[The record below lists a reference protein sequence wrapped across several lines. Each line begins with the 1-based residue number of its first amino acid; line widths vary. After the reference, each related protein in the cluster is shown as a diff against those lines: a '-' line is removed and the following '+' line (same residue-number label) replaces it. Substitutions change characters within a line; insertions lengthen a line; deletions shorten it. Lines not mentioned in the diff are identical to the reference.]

1 MKTKIAITGSFIMLM
16 ILICGCKKGF
26 LDAKPSSAIIEP
38 TTLDDF
44 QSLLENVTN
53 SASSPALATMSADEY
68 DFINYA
74 AFQSTTT
81 ATERNAYIWAK
92 DIFGGE
98 INAGDWN
105 GPYTNIFYSN
115 NVLAGLDKLKGTE
128 TDVARLNYLRGW
140 ALFQRAFAY
149 YDLVDNFSPVYDPNT
164 AATDLGVPI
173 KLNPSVDDIQPRG
186 TVQKTYDQIF
196 SDLNTAMPLLVPN
209 IPVKNRE
216 QPSKVAAHALLA
228 RIYLNM
234 RKYDLAELQA
244 DSALQLYS
252 SLIDYNSVSLTSTT
266 PFTQTNDELIFFKS
280 AIAKYP
286 STITFLNS
294 FVTIRPSLIG
304 LYNSNDLRLGLYF
317 VVRPGGSTAIKR
329 QYDGNQT
336 LYPFTGLAVDEVYLI
351 KSECSAR
358 RNDLGTALTYLNKL
372 LIKRYVNNT
381 FTPVTATSQ
390 TDLLAKIIME
400 RQKELVWRNL
410 RWDDIKRLNKE
421 GANIVLTRL
430 LNGQTYTLPANDPRY
445 VFPIP
450 ANEIQLGGIPQNI
463 R

>member
-1 MKTKIAITGSFIMLM
+1 M
-16 ILICGCKKGF
+16 
-26 LDAKPSSAIIEP
+26 
-38 TTLDDF
+38 
-44 QSLLENVTN
+44 
-53 SASSPALATMSADEY
+53 
-68 DFINYA
+68 
-74 AFQSTTT
+74 
-81 ATERNAYIWAK
+81 
-92 DIFGGE
+92 
-98 INAGDWN
+98 
-105 GPYTNIFYSN
+105 
-115 NVLAGLDKLKGTE
+115 
-128 TDVARLNYLRGW
+128 
-140 ALFQRAFAY
+140 
-149 YDLVDNFSPVYDPNT
+149 
-164 AATDLGVPI
+164 
-173 KLNPSVDDIQPRG
+173 
-186 TVQKTYDQIF
+186 
-196 SDLNTAMPLLVPN
+196 
-209 IPVKNRE
+209 
-216 QPSKVAAHALLA
+216 
-228 RIYLNM
+228 
-234 RKYDLAELQA
+234 
-244 DSALQLYS
+244 
-252 SLIDYNSVSLTSTT
+252 
-266 PFTQTNDELIFFKS
+266 IFFKS